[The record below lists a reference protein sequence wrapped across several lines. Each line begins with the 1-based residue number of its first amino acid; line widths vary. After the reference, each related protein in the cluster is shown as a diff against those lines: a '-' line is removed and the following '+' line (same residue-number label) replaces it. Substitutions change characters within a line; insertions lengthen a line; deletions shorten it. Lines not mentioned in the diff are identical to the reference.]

1 MKDFDWPH
9 WIFSVIMGKVKVIFS
24 NNNRFKYEGFTSGV
38 IEKSLIGRI
47 WNKAFYNWDGK
58 TFSVFQVPR

>member
-38 IEKSLIGRI
+38 I
-47 WNKAFYNWDGK
+47 
-58 TFSVFQVPR
+58 